1 MKSPSVRL
9 RKHPFPFRAAL
20 SISSDLD
27 GTRSYE
33 DYVEL
38 LRFFNTATETSL
50 GTGLDLEF
58 ANSLYFAMPE
68 KQFAYWNIGA
78 DKRAKTR
85 ELLQLGF
92 IDTLHSFGDGVRD
105 KRSLTKSL
113 EEIIEYGM
121 RFPIWINH
129 SAAPTN
135 LSSARRPGK
144 FFGDSKDHELYHVK
158 KLLAHGLAYVCRGQA
173 TSVIGQETAPDPS
186 TIFYAGVSPR
196 SCATAA
202 MQAAKLVAS
211 PVVSRYRMHLR
222 NRILAPTV
230 LDDGSAVTEIMRA
243 NWFWGGLGR
252 GANLR
257 QVDSILTKN
266 ALETL
271 VRRQG
276 TSVFNTHLGR
286 LPRVRN
292 DSEGRSA
299 LNGLRTLAG
308 FAHDRQVLVKTTVW
322 LLDYL
327 ALRNNLEMS
336 IGQSGELSLEIG
348 GQADMRM
355 ADRLASFLPNSGLSF
370 YFDGDIPPD
379 VSFRGETLKQI
390 ELNPPDHTGSP
401 SVSLPMDALKFPAHI

>member
-9 RKHPFPFRAAL
+9 RKYPFPFRAAL

-27 GTRSYE
+27 GTRSYD

-38 LRFFNTATETSL
+38 LKFFNTATETSL

-58 ANSLYFAMPE
+58 ANSLYFAMPK

-78 DKRAKTR
+78 NERAKTR

-105 KRSLTKSL
+105 KASLTKSL
-113 EEIIEYGM
+113 DEINEHGM

-135 LSSARRPGK
+135 LSSARRPGQ

-158 KLLAHGLAYVCRGQA
+158 DLLALGLVYVCRGQA
-173 TSVIGQETAPDPS
+173 TSVIGQEAVPDPS
-186 TIFYAGVSPR
+186 TVLYDRVSPR

-202 MQAAKLVAS
+202 MQAAKLVTS

-222 NRILAPTV
+222 NRVLAPAI

-252 GANLR
+252 GANLG
-257 QVDSILTKN
+257 QVDSILTTN

-276 TSVFNTHLGR
+276 TSVFYTHLGR
-286 LPRVRN
+286 LPLVRN
-292 DSEGRSA
+292 DPEGRSA

-308 FAHDRQVLVKTTVW
+308 FAHDRQILVKTTVW

-327 ALRNNLEMS
+327 ALRNNLEIS
-336 IGQSGELSLEIG
+336 IGQSGELLLEIG
-348 GQADMRM
+348 GQENKRM

-379 VSFRGETLKQI
+379 VSFRGETLEQI
-390 ELNPPDHTGSP
+390 EVNPPDHTGSP
-401 SVSLPMDALKFPAHI
+401 SVSLPMKILNFPAHI